1 MTMTVD
7 VVNYFEE
14 IDIPFFFLCIV
25 IFLVKINVTRVA
37 IFFKAYFLNTYF
49 ENMDLCLGE
58 KYTLTSI

>member
-25 IFLVKINVTRVA
+25 IFLVKINVTRVVLL
-37 IFFKAYFLNTYF
+37 FKGYFLNTYF
-49 ENMDLCLGE
+49 ENMEL
-58 KYTLTSI
+58 

>member
-14 IDIPFFFLCIV
+14 IDIPFFFLFIV

-37 IFFKAYFLNTYF
+37 ILFKAYFLNTYF

>member
-37 IFFKAYFLNTYF
+37 ILFKAYFLNIISKTWIF
-49 ENMDLCLGE
+49 VLVKN
-58 KYTLTSI
+58 IH

>member
-1 MTMTVD
+1 MTVD

-14 IDIPFFFLCIV
+14 IDIPFFFLFIV

-37 IFFKAYFLNTYF
+37 ILFKAYFLNTYF